1 MKRYLPWMIAG
12 AVFLSA
18 WRPPPALAQSSAN
31 YIVKNSVVD
40 QGGSASTSA
49 TFKLSDAIGQPGPA
63 WIATSAGFNATSGFL
78 AGQTAMLIIVDGVKD
93 DFFAQLTGP
102 DNGYL
107 QLRYYAWNENGKPDN
122 DADLSAKV
130 WAAWDAQWLYIYEE
144 VKDNTLSGNATNLWE
159 EDCFEL
165 LVDPLATSETNSV
178 WQTRLTA
185 LGKAT
190 SGVVAEDTLNNL
202 PYAQKRWARKIITG
216 GYALEMAIQWSA
228 ISYGAETISPAVGS
242 VFGAAI
248 NQHDNDGNAKREAT
262 VQWIAVFSDLAWN
275 TPKYLGTV
283 KFLADHR
290 LQFLAKNNIT
300 SVTNPVPYDGSDYT
314 RTGVDKTPADIP
326 GTFSLSQ
333 NYPNPFNPTTA
344 IAFSLPEKSFVS
356 LKVFGLDGRQV
367 ATLVSEELP
376 AGSHLRQWN
385 ALHIPSGIYF
395 YCLQAGKTVE
405 TKKLILL
412 K

>member
-1 MKRYLPWMIAG
+1 
-12 AVFLSA
+12 
-18 WRPPPALAQSSAN
+18 
-31 YIVKNSVVD
+31 
-40 QGGSASTSA
+40 
-49 TFKLSDAIGQPGPA
+49 
-63 WIATSAGFNATSGFL
+63 
-78 AGQTAMLIIVDGVKD
+78 
-93 DFFAQLTGP
+93 
-102 DNGYL
+102 
-107 QLRYYAWNENGKPDN
+107 
-122 DADLSAKV
+122 
-130 WAAWDAQWLYIYEE
+130 
-144 VKDNTLSGNATNLWE
+144 
-159 EDCFEL
+159 
-165 LVDPLATSETNSV
+165 
-178 WQTRLTA
+178 
-185 LGKAT
+185 
-190 SGVVAEDTLNNL
+190 
-202 PYAQKRWARKIITG
+202 
-216 GYALEMAIQWSA
+216 
-228 ISYGAETISPAVGS
+228 
-242 VFGAAI
+242 
-248 NQHDNDGNAKREAT
+248 
-262 VQWIAVFSDLAWN
+262 
-275 TPKYLGTV
+275 
-283 KFLADHR
+283 
-290 LQFLAKNNIT
+290 T